1 MSSPH
6 EALLAL
12 LADGAP
18 HPVEELATQLGL
30 GRDALPGLVHELRE
44 RGVAVAEVPVGGYR
58 LPEAVELLDAGRIV
72 DVARRRGT
80 PLPQAVEVLFEIG
93 STNDYL
99 VDATP
104 PPPGRPRIVLAE
116 LQHAGRGRRGRSWL
130 APFGSGLTFSVA
142 WTFPGTPPGLAA
154 LGLALGVAVAEALRG
169 LGLAEARLKWPND
182 VAWRGRKLGGL
193 LLQLRTEAGGG
204 ATVVAGLG
212 LNLSLPQEARAT
224 LATGGALPVTDLH
237 EAMAASPPGRNELA
251 AALASALLDAL
262 AGFERAGF
270 EPFAGRWAALD
281 ALAGERVLVSDGS
294 SDVEGEACGVDAEGA
309 LQLRV
314 DGELRRFLSG
324 DVSLR
329 PSRP

>member
-1 MSSPH
+1 MSSLH

-18 HPVEELATQLGL
+18 RPMVELATQLGL
-30 GRDALPGLVHELRE
+30 GRDVLPGLVHELRE
-44 RGVAVAEVPVGGYR
+44 LGVAVADVPGGGYR
-58 LPEAVELLDAGRIV
+58 LSEAVELLDAGRIA
-72 DVARRRGT
+72 DAARRRGT

-93 STNDYL
+93 STNTYL
-99 VDATP
+99 ADATP

-142 WTFPGTPPGLAA
+142 WTFPGTPPGLAT
-154 LGLALGVAVAEALRG
+154 LGLALGVAVADALRG
-169 LGLAEARLKWPND
+169 LGLADVRLKWPND
-182 VAWRGRKLGGL
+182 VVWRGRKLGGL
-193 LLQLRTEAGGG
+193 LLQLRTEACGA

-212 LNLSLPQEARAT
+212 LNLSLPQATRAALT
-224 LATGGALPVTDLH
+224 AGGALPVTDLH
-237 EAMAASPPGRNELA
+237 EAMTADPPGRNELA

-270 EPFAGRWAALD
+270 APFAGRWAELD

-329 PSRP
+329 PSRS

>member
-6 EALLAL
+6 QALLAL
-12 LADGAP
+12 LADGSPRSA
-18 HPVEELATQLGL
+18 VELASQLQL
-30 GRDALPGLVHELRE
+30 DRDALSGLVQELRE
-44 RGVAVAEVPVGGYR
+44 RGVAVANVPGGGYC
-58 LPEAVELLDAGRIV
+58 LPEAVELLDAGRIAEY
-72 DVARRRGT
+72 ARRRGT
-80 PLPQAVEVLFEIG
+80 PLPQPVEVLFEIG
-93 STNDYL
+93 STNTYL
-99 VDATP
+99 ADATP
-104 PPPGRPRIVLAE
+104 PPPGQSRIVLAE

-182 VAWRGRKLGGL
+182 VVWRGRKLGGL
-193 LLQLRTEAGGG
+193 LLQLRTETGGA

-212 LNLSLPQEARAT
+212 LNLSLPEETRAA
-224 LATGGALPVTDLH
+224 LAGGGALPVADLR
-237 EAMAASPPGRNELA
+237 EAMAAGPPGRNELA
-251 AALASALLDAL
+251 AALASAMLDAL
-262 AGFERAGF
+262 AGFERSGF
-270 EPFAGRWAALD
+270 APFAGRWAALD
-281 ALAGERVLVSDGS
+281 ALAGECVLVSDGT
-294 SDVEGEACGVDAEGA
+294 SDVEGEACGVDAAGA
-309 LQLRV
+309 LQLRI